1 MSIERGQ
8 PQEVD
13 MRLFIK
19 AVNDQFK
26 LLNARL
32 NELESNFDLNP
43 IEDVSSM
50 KKKKWIPN
58 WREQVLNETKRL
70 NPNETAIWAA

>member
-8 PQEVD
+8 PQEAD

-50 KKKKWIPN
+50 KKKKWISN